1 MENLVIHGY
10 EFIIEDLKT
19 AKIIFT
25 TAKNDFNT
33 NIYSAKGKENLEKI
47 KAWFDINEIGYV
59 NQVHGDN
66 VQIFHGEI
74 HQGDAIITDKP
85 KVAVGVFTADCV
97 PVIIYDI
104 KLKIAAAIHSGWK
117 GTCNEIV
124 SKTIDKMKAIYGSQ
138 SESLKVYIGP
148 HMRDCCYQVGEEVSN
163 KFLENE
169 IYKNEDI
176 FKENFLSMEKC
187 ILKQLL
193 LQNVPKENIKSLN
206 MCTYCSN
213 EPELYSYR
221 KGDKD
226 KRLFSF
232 IFIK

>member
-1 MENLVIHGY
+1 MENLVINGY

-19 AKIIFT
+19 AKIVFT

-33 NIYSAKGKENLEKI
+33 NIYKAEGKENLEKI
-47 KAWFDINEIGYV
+47 KSWFEINEVGYV

-66 VQIFHGEI
+66 VQIFDGEI

-117 GTCNEIV
+117 GTYNEIV
-124 SKTIDKMKAIYGSQ
+124 SKTIDKMKSIYGSQ

-163 KFLENE
+163 RFLENE

-193 LQNVPKENIKSLN
+193 LHNVPKENVKLLN

-221 KGDKD
+221 KGEKD